1 MQKKVGWKYEGRVSP
16 AAMLVVFAIVGRS
29 GFANPSESCLPPIL
43 SLPRLNV
50 LSDLGKLAFS
60 QRLAGFHTTSRTH
73 VGVARKGVLDDVLI
87 HVRRIWG
94 L

>member
-1 MQKKVGWKYEGRVSP
+1 LQKKVGWKYEGRVSP

-50 LSDLGKLAFS
+50 LSDLGKLAFHGDW
-60 QRLAGFHTTSRTH
+60 LVFTPLVKLTW
-73 VGVARKGVLDDVLI
+73 V
-87 HVRRIWG
+87 
-94 L
+94 